1 MKIYLMSLI
10 TFAFINVSA
19 QIEKFN
25 KYNGTD
31 DSLEIINKHKLDSLL
46 TNTHSK
52 ACLVAIYTNFCIGT
66 HYLLTDVQNY
76 IATYGEKLS
85 IILVSSEPYKEIE
98 DLKKVLRKYSI
109 KLPKT
114 YIIDSDIYKDK
125 RSDSRQKG
133 FEFRNDFCGECRPD
147 IIGVP
152 YCLLYKNGHDLVFH
166 GYKSRINFDS
176 LLNRTINP

>member
-1 MKIYLMSLI
+1 MTAI
-10 TFAFINVSA
+10 FINVSA
-19 QIEKFN
+19 QVEKFN
-25 KYNGTD
+25 KYNGTY
-31 DSLEIINKHKLDSLL
+31 DSLEIINKPKLDSLL
-46 TNTHSK
+46 ANTHAMAS
-52 ACLVAIYTNFCIGT
+52 LVAIYTNFCIGT
-66 HYLLTDVQNY
+66 HYLLTDIQNY
-76 IATYGEKLS
+76 IATHGEKLN

-125 RSDSRQKG
+125 RSDSRRKG
-133 FEFRNDFCGECRPD
+133 FEFRNDYCRECRPD